1 MSSDADAITVL
12 IADDHAVVRE
22 GLRAMFEREG
32 MRVVGAARTGEEAI
46 AACAQVAPRVVLL
59 DIRMPGLDGLQAL
72 AAIKA
77 AHPSVSVIMLTS
89 HASAAHLARAVAL
102 GAAGF
107 LSKEVEPDGIVAAV
121 RAIASGEHAI
131 DPVLLQRALMAMG
144 PSPVEPRG
152 AAEALTD
159 AEMRVLRLIAQGLDN
174 DTIAGA
180 LSLSVNTVKTHV
192 RHIFAKLRVS
202 DRTQAALWAVQHGL
216 GSRLT
221 PQGEP
226 PHPAEG

>member
-1 MSSDADAITVL
+1 MSSDVEAITIL

-32 MRVVGAARTGEEAI
+32 MRVIGEARTGEEAI
-46 AACAQVAPRVVLL
+46 AMCAQIMPRVVLM

-77 AHPSVSVIMLTS
+77 AHPRVSVIMLTS

-107 LSKEVEPDGIVAAV
+107 LSKEVEPDSIVAAV

-131 DPVLLQRALMAMG
+131 DPVLLQRALAATG
-144 PSPVEPRG
+144 TATFEARG
-152 AAEALTD
+152 AAEDAAEALTD
-159 AEMRVLRLIAQGLDN
+159 AELRVLRLIAQGLDN
-174 DTIAGA
+174 DTIARA

-202 DRTQAALWAVQHGL
+202 DRVQAALWAVQHGL
-216 GSRLT
+216 GDS
-221 PQGEP
+221 
-226 PHPAEG
+226 PHPMG